1 MVRICPVWKWFSV
14 ECRMCPLVDSPPAYQ
29 HKLRTG
35 VFIVHSTLSFS
46 RNGFFIATPPL
57 HSVIWGWQKGVC
69 AVGVCV
75 PAVCA
80 GENQQ
85 PTCALGPRANVCMM
99 CVCVWVCECMCAT
112 QGAPWCCTPVN
123 VKHWPALLN
132 VYTTSVCRALMEEQ
146 CSVHSTHWG
155 TLKLTVISS
164 KIHCTDTH
172 IKCCQGG
179 AGA

>member
-14 ECRMCPLVDSPPAYQ
+14 ECRTCPLSILPLPISISSAQVYSLYSLLFHLA
-29 HKLRTG
+29 G
-35 VFIVHSTLSFS
+35 MASLS
-46 RNGFFIATPPL
+46 PL
-57 HSVIWGWQKGVC
+57 HHCALLSEAGRKVCVCYRSVC
-69 AVGVCV
+69 A

-80 GENQQ
+80 GKNLQ

-99 CVCVWVCECMCAT
+99 CVCGCVNARARHRVYPDVAHRSTLSTDLHYWMCT
-112 QGAPWCCTPVN
+112 
-123 VKHWPALLN
+123 
-132 VYTTSVCRALMEEQ
+132 RRLMEEQ

-172 IKCCQGG
+172 MKCCQGG